1 MSWKTIHAFSIIRF
15 QLSGTTCLPLG
26 CHVQQLSM
34 GVFELNKIERSS
46 IDHSRKE
53 QPDVQ
58 IWWVNKSHSI
68 NFSGKIYGNRQD
80 LRSRWKFITK
90 SITKMHVPLFLFHY
104 FSTAKRNVY
113 VVFTSRVYLI
123 GLEIHWS
130 HNRGNSKYDRDGNS
144 VSG

>member
-34 GVFELNKIERSS
+34 GVFELNKIERS

-58 IWWVNKSHSI
+58 I
-68 NFSGKIYGNRQD
+68 
-80 LRSRWKFITK
+80 
-90 SITKMHVPLFLFHY
+90 
-104 FSTAKRNVY
+104 
-113 VVFTSRVYLI
+113 
-123 GLEIHWS
+123 
-130 HNRGNSKYDRDGNS
+130 
-144 VSG
+144 

>member
-1 MSWKTIHAFSIIRF
+1 MSWKTIHAFSIILF

-58 IWWVNKSHSI
+58 I
-68 NFSGKIYGNRQD
+68 
-80 LRSRWKFITK
+80 L
-90 SITKMHVPLFLFHY
+90 
-104 FSTAKRNVY
+104 
-113 VVFTSRVYLI
+113 
-123 GLEIHWS
+123 
-130 HNRGNSKYDRDGNS
+130 
-144 VSG
+144 